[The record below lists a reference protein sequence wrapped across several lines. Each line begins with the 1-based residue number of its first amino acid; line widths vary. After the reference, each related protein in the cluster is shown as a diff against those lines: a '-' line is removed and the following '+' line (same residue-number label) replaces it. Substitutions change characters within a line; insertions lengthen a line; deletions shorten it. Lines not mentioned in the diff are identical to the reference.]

1 MLNKIFKRIL
11 KPLII
16 IFTKICS
23 IKYEPKLF
31 LISIPTR
38 FFSFL
43 MIWKTRISKFYFRS
57 IPRDIDP
64 QATKRRNLFLISLTI
79 SLIYIILSLKGADAG
94 NSVFLI
100 IGLLGFFSLFTT
112 PILLFSFFI
121 NSGYDFPNIVK
132 SILPETKS
140 SKVNT
145 TPSNRREANKAS
157 STNQSD
163 QITNDRKKN
172 RRLRRKSAKT
182 NKANI

>member
-1 MLNKIFKRIL
+1 MLKKIFKRIL

-23 IKYEPKLF
+23 MKYEPKLF

-43 MIWKTRISKFYFRS
+43 MIWKTRISRFYFRS

-64 QATKRRNLFLISLTI
+64 KAAKRRNLFLISLTI

-121 NSGYDFPNIVK
+121 NSRYEPPNIVK

-145 TPSNRREANKAS
+145 TPSNRGEANKAS
-157 STNQSD
+157 SNYQSD
-163 QITNDRKKN
+163 QMTNDRKKN
-172 RRLRRKSAKT
+172 RGTRRKSARTK
-182 NKANI
+182 KS